1 MGKRKKNKNSS
12 VFLDEVNN
20 IDPSFE
26 DDIAKGVEIVNKNKE
41 ELKRQRNKRINR
53 FERNANGKMIERPKI
68 RYQISSSTILII
80 FAFII
85 LIVWLLHNYGPIFG
99 ININNNT
106 STSIEDNKIE
116 LVTKD
121 SDIYGMY
128 DDQLY
133 VYSNNTITLY
143 NEKSEVTW
151 TYNFSESFS
160 PKIYV
165 KEKYMLVTNNST
177 GRIYLFE
184 NQNEILNKKID
195 GTIKNSFIDKYGNI
209 AIEYSNESGYN
220 NVISVY
226 DKKGNSKYD
235 TYLSQENIISLQM
248 LENAKKIIFAEAVS
262 ESSNIG
268 IKLRMIDITKNQDE
282 QIKDIISLDNSFLYK
297 FIVEGQNI
305 YALLDDSIV
314 SIDINS
320 SNVNTL
326 KEFDNTQLLFVDI
339 NNNYYT
345 YLEREINEDRYIIE
359 NVNYDGQV
367 ISSTYV
373 DSVPKY
379 MISSDYVNYY
389 IYQDYVHILNKWGV
403 DLGNR
408 QTNFTPKE
416 SIVFNN
422 DKSLALIYTN
432 KIYIINL

>member
-1 MGKRKKNKNSS
+1 M
-12 VFLDEVNN
+12 
-20 IDPSFE
+20 
-26 DDIAKGVEIVNKNKE
+26 
-41 ELKRQRNKRINR
+41 
-53 FERNANGKMIERPKI
+53 
-68 RYQISSSTILII
+68 
-80 FAFII
+80 
-85 LIVWLLHNYGPIFG
+85 
-99 ININNNT
+99 
-106 STSIEDNKIE
+106 
-116 LVTKD
+116 
-121 SDIYGMY
+121 
-128 DDQLY
+128 
-133 VYSNNTITLY
+133 
-143 NEKSEVTW
+143 
-151 TYNFSESFS
+151 
-160 PKIYV
+160 
-165 KEKYMLVTNNST
+165 
-177 GRIYLFE
+177 
-184 NQNEILNKKID
+184 
-195 GTIKNSFIDKYGNI
+195 
-209 AIEYSNESGYN
+209 
-220 NVISVY
+220 
-226 DKKGNSKYD
+226 
-235 TYLSQENIISLQM
+235 
-248 LENAKKIIFAEAVS
+248 S

>member
-128 DDQLY
+128 DNQLY

-160 PKIYV
+160 PKI
-165 KEKYMLVTNNST
+165 
-177 GRIYLFE
+177 
-184 NQNEILNKKID
+184 
-195 GTIKNSFIDKYGNI
+195 
-209 AIEYSNESGYN
+209 
-220 NVISVY
+220 
-226 DKKGNSKYD
+226 
-235 TYLSQENIISLQM
+235 
-248 LENAKKIIFAEAVS
+248 
-262 ESSNIG
+262 
-268 IKLRMIDITKNQDE
+268 
-282 QIKDIISLDNSFLYK
+282 
-297 FIVEGQNI
+297 
-305 YALLDDSIV
+305 
-314 SIDINS
+314 
-320 SNVNTL
+320 
-326 KEFDNTQLLFVDI
+326 
-339 NNNYYT
+339 
-345 YLEREINEDRYIIE
+345 
-359 NVNYDGQV
+359 
-367 ISSTYV
+367 
-373 DSVPKY
+373 
-379 MISSDYVNYY
+379 
-389 IYQDYVHILNKWGV
+389 
-403 DLGNR
+403 
-408 QTNFTPKE
+408 
-416 SIVFNN
+416 
-422 DKSLALIYTN
+422 
-432 KIYIINL
+432 

>member
-1 MGKRKKNKNSS
+1 MDLS
-12 VFLDEVNN
+12 V
-20 IDPSFE
+20 E
-26 DDIAKGVEIVNKNKE
+26 DDIAKGVDIVNKNKE
-41 ELKRQRNKRINR
+41 ELERQRNNRINR

-68 RYQISSSTILII
+68 RYKISSSTILII
-80 FAFII
+80 CAFII
-85 LIVWLLHNYGPIFG
+85 LIVWLLYNYGPIFG
-99 ININNNT
+99 ININNNANVPID
-106 STSIEDNKIE
+106 SNRIE

-128 DDQLY
+128 DEQLY

-143 NEKSEVTW
+143 NNKCEVTW

-160 PKIYV
+160 PNIYV
-165 KEKYMLVTNNST
+165 EGKYMLVTNNST

-184 NQNEILNKKID
+184 SQNEILNKKID

-305 YALLDDSIV
+305 YALLDDSID

-389 IYQDYVHILNKWGV
+389 IYQDYVHILNKWGL

>member
-1 MGKRKKNKNSS
+1 
-12 VFLDEVNN
+12 
-20 IDPSFE
+20 
-26 DDIAKGVEIVNKNKE
+26 
-41 ELKRQRNKRINR
+41 
-53 FERNANGKMIERPKI
+53 
-68 RYQISSSTILII
+68 
-80 FAFII
+80 
-85 LIVWLLHNYGPIFG
+85 
-99 ININNNT
+99 
-106 STSIEDNKIE
+106 
-116 LVTKD
+116 
-121 SDIYGMY
+121 
-128 DDQLY
+128 
-133 VYSNNTITLY
+133 
-143 NEKSEVTW
+143 
-151 TYNFSESFS
+151 
-160 PKIYV
+160 
-165 KEKYMLVTNNST
+165 
-177 GRIYLFE
+177 
-184 NQNEILNKKID
+184 
-195 GTIKNSFIDKYGNI
+195 
-209 AIEYSNESGYN
+209 
-220 NVISVY
+220 
-226 DKKGNSKYD
+226 
-235 TYLSQENIISLQM
+235 M